1 MAAAATALVTA
12 LPLAVGA
19 LCEGSLLATAP
30 ALVAGLTAL
39 VFLPDL
45 CQERRPARHA
55 RTRSTARTPTGRRSV
70 DLTRV
75 ASVRLWTTFSPGGV
89 QQRVLLVRDVHGVRL
104 GITSAAGRRALRTAL
119 AGQQGRRARV
129 SPAARACL
137 GDGPGWWL
145 VRHTV
150 TMFLSQVAAVCVYL
164 IGFLEVSGLA

>member
-1 MAAAATALVTA
+1 MAA
-12 LPLAVGA
+12 LPLALGA
-19 LCEGSLLATAP
+19 LSGGSLPVTAP
-30 ALVAGLTAL
+30 ALVAGSTAL

-45 CQERRPARHA
+45 CQERPPARHS
-55 RTRSTARTPTGRRSV
+55 RTRSTARTLTGRRSV
-70 DLTRV
+70 DLTRL

-89 QQRVLLVRDVHGVRL
+89 QQRALLVRDVYGVRL

-119 AGQQGRRARV
+119 ARQQGRRARV

-150 TMFLSQVAAVCVYL
+150 MMFLSQVVAACLYA
-164 IGFLEVSGLA
+164 IGFLEVSGLG

>member
-1 MAAAATALVTA
+1 MTA
-12 LPLAVGA
+12 LPLALGA
-19 LCEGSLLATAP
+19 LSEGSLLLTAP

-39 VFLPDL
+39 VLLPDL
-45 CQERRPARHA
+45 CQERPPARHA

-75 ASVRLWTTFSPGGV
+75 TSVRLWTTFSPGGV

-137 GDGPGWWL
+137 GDGSGWWL
-145 VRHTV
+145 ARHTV
-150 TMFLSQVAAVCVYL
+150 TTFLSQVAAVCGYL
-164 IGFLEVSGLA
+164 IGFLEVGGLG